1 MNYEDDELADAAL
14 LLAHAAE
21 DARAPGS
28 RMPAALEAKVLA
40 AGIELV
46 QKNRYSTTKAGAIVV
61 DAPPEVVPL
70 RRSSARAWSGWF
82 AAAACVA
89 VAVYAW
95 RSTTLER
102 EAREAREQHV
112 AATAR
117 ADSRVTTLVLRTDA
131 GAALADVV
139 MAPDS
144 TGELV
149 LGAVG
154 SGAVRFDLWLSAGDR
169 EHALPVGKLVCA
181 ADCQGKSFH
190 FTTRGGPVRAVWL
203 TRSAAGEGAETRA
216 LATIP
221 EDDVVAAAGSAARR
235 SP

>member
-1 MNYEDDELADAAL
+1 MSYEDDELAEAAL

-28 RMPAALEAKVLA
+28 RMPAALESKVLA

-61 DAPPEVVPL
+61 DAPPEVAPL

-102 EAREAREQHV
+102 EAREQHA

-139 MAPDS
+139 MAPDA

-181 ADCQGKSFH
+181 ADCQGTSFH

>member
-1 MNYEDDELADAAL
+1 MSYEDDELAEAAL

-28 RMPAALEAKVLA
+28 RMPAALESKVLA

-102 EAREAREQHV
+102 EAREQHA

-139 MAPDS
+139 VATDS
-144 TGELV
+144 TGEIV

>member
-1 MNYEDDELADAAL
+1 MNYEDDELAEAAL

-21 DARAPGS
+21 DARAPGC

-40 AGIELV
+40 AGTEFV
-46 QKNRYSTTKAGAIVV
+46 QKNRYSTTKAGAIAV
-61 DAPPEVVPL
+61 DAPLEVVPL

-102 EAREAREQHV
+102 EAREHA

-117 ADSRVTTLVLRTDA
+117 ADSRITTLVLRTDA
-131 GAALADVV
+131 GAALADVMV
-139 MAPDS
+139 APDS

-190 FTTRGGPVRAVWL
+190 FATRGGPVRAVWL

-235 SP
+235 AP

>member
-1 MNYEDDELADAAL
+1 MNYEDDELAEAAL
-14 LLAHAAE
+14 LLAHSAE
-21 DARAPGS
+21 DARVPGS

-61 DAPPEVVPL
+61 DAPPAVVPL

-102 EAREAREQHV
+102 EAREQHA

-139 MAPDS
+139 VATDA

-169 EHALPVGKLVCA
+169 EHALPVGRLVCA

>member
-102 EAREAREQHV
+102 EAREQRV

-139 MAPDS
+139 VAPDS

-181 ADCQGKSFH
+181 ADCPGKSFH

>member
-1 MNYEDDELADAAL
+1 MNYEDDELAEAAL

-61 DAPPEVVPL
+61 DAPPDVVPL

-102 EAREAREQHV
+102 EAREQHA

-117 ADSRVTTLVLRTDA
+117 ADSRVTTLVLRTDT

-139 MAPDS
+139 VAPDA